1 MTDGDRKKILVVD
14 DEPYIQRSLRL
25 ILEMEGY
32 KVFTA
37 ADGLEALKAV
47 SESLPD
53 LILLDIMMP
62 HMDGYE
68 CARKIRENPALKKI
82 YIIALTARGQERDKA
97 RSAQVGIDEH
107 IPKPFQPAKLVDRIK
122 NILQKDLASDGT

>member
-1 MTDGDRKKILVVD
+1 MPESTDRKKILVVD

-25 ILEMEGY
+25 ILEMEGFE
-32 KVFTA
+32 VTTA
-37 ADGLEALKAV
+37 SDGLEALKKF
-47 SESLPD
+47 SEAEPD

-68 CARKIRENPALKKI
+68 FSKQLRENPKGKKT
-82 YIIALTARGQERDKA
+82 YIIALTARGQERDKS

-107 IPKPFQPAKLVDRIK
+107 ISKPFQPAKLIDRI
-122 NILQKDLASDGT
+122 